1 MRDAAGAVG
10 KEEAEAPASE
20 TGEIQLRIR
29 GMHCASCV
37 TTVEKA
43 LGAAEGVG
51 EASVSL
57 VEEVARVRLAQG
69 TADPATLV
77 GAVEAAGY
85 GAEVL
90 AGAEA
95 VLDAARE
102 REEEQATE
110 RTGLMRRFRVGVA
123 CGLPVVLFGHWE
135 MIPGLPELAGSAR
148 AAGGWLSG
156 LLTLP
161 ILLYTGRG
169 FFTGA
174 WTAAR
179 RRSAD
184 MDTLVALGTGA
195 AWLYSTVAIAA
206 PHLFPGSSARPFYE
220 AVAVVITLVVLGQA
234 IEARARGRTARAL
247 RSLFD
252 LSPETADRVTE
263 DGVETVPVGVIV
275 PGDVFLV
282 RPGAR
287 VPLDGEV
294 RAGESEVDESMISG
308 ESAPVGKSPGDGV
321 VGGTVNGTGAL
332 TVETTRVGADTVLAR
347 IVDLVQRAQGTKP
360 PIQRTV
366 DVIAGRFVPAVI
378 LVSLVTFTV
387 WALAGPEPRLN
398 FAVVTSVAVLVIACP
413 CALGLATPISVMIA
427 VGKAAAHGVLI
438 RDGEALQRARRV
450 DTIVLDKTGTL
461 TVGRPSV
468 AFAGTAAGVTES
480 ELIEVS
486 ASVEAAS
493 EHPAARAIV
502 RHAEERGGRWPRAL
516 HFVAHPGRGASASVA
531 GSRVL
536 VGSPA
541 FAAEAG
547 VELGPV
553 AAHLDRAAREGATPV
568 VVVLDGAVAG
578 VFGVSD
584 VLRAEA
590 RGAVGRLRRG
600 GVEVMMLTGDEEAAA
615 RRVAGEV
622 GIDRVSARV
631 SPDGKARVV
640 RGLRDEGRVV
650 AMVGDG
656 INDAPAL
663 ATADVGI
670 AMGSGTDVALQTGDV
685 ALLGDS
691 LRGVETLL
699 DLSGAAHRNIVQN
712 LVGAFAY
719 NVIGIPV
726 AAGVLYPSLGLLLS
740 PMIAGAA
747 MAFSSV
753 TVVAN
758 ANRLRGYR
766 PAARGRTRAS
776 TESGEAPGRQGGG
789 IENQG
794 KKSRK
799 FNG

>member
-1 MRDAAGAVG
+1 MNDAAGAREV
-10 KEEAEAPASE
+10 
-20 TGEIQLRIR
+20 QLRIR

-37 TTVEKA
+37 RTIEKA
-43 LGAAEGVG
+43 LGTAEGVG

-57 VEEVARVRLAQG
+57 VEEVARVRFARG
-69 TADPATLV
+69 TTDPAALV
-77 GAVEAAGY
+77 SAVEEAGY

-90 AGAEA
+90 AGTEA
-95 VLDAARE
+95 VLDASRE
-102 REEEQATE
+102 RDEEEATE
-110 RTGLMRRFRVGVA
+110 RAELMRRFRVGVA
-123 CGLPVVLFGHWE
+123 CGLPVVLMGHWE
-135 MIPGLPELAGSAR
+135 MIGLPSLAESVR
-148 AAGGWLSG
+148 VAAGWLSG

-161 ILLYTGRG
+161 VLLYTGRG
-169 FFTGA
+169 FFIGA

-179 RRSAD
+179 RRSSN

-195 AWLYSTVAIAA
+195 AWLYSTVAVAA
-206 PHLFPGSSARPFYE
+206 PHLFPGGTARPFYE

-234 IEARARGRTARAL
+234 VEARARGRTARAL
-247 RSLFD
+247 RALFD

-263 DGVETVPVGVIV
+263 HGVETVPVAEIA
-275 PGDVFLV
+275 PGDMLLV

-287 VPLDGEV
+287 VPLDGQV
-294 RAGESEVDESMISG
+294 RKGESEVDESMITG
-308 ESAPVGKSPGDGV
+308 ESVPVAKSAGDGV

-347 IVDLVQRAQGTKP
+347 IIQLVQRTQGTKP

-366 DVIAGRFVPAVI
+366 DVVAGYFVPAVI
-378 LVSLVTFTV
+378 LVSVVTFFV
-387 WALAGPEPRLN
+387 WALAGPEPRIN
-398 FAVVTSVAVLVIACP
+398 FAVVTAVAVLVIACP

-427 VGKAAAHGVLI
+427 IGKAAAHGVLI

-450 DTIVLDKTGTL
+450 DTVVLDKTGTL
-461 TVGRPSV
+461 TLGKPSV
-468 AFAGTAAGVTES
+468 AFAGGAPGIPES
-480 ELIEVS
+480 ELLEAA
-486 ASVEAAS
+486 ASVEEAS

-502 RHAEERGGRWPRAL
+502 RYASECGVRWPQAQ

-531 GSRVL
+531 GRRVL
-536 VGSPA
+536 VGSPS

-547 VELGPV
+547 VGLERVEAYLG
-553 AAHLDRAAREGATPV
+553 RAVGEGATPV
-568 VVVLDGAVAG
+568 VVVMDGAAAG

-590 RGAVGRLRRG
+590 RGAVGRLRGG

-615 RRVAGEV
+615 QRVAGEV

-631 SPDGKARVV
+631 SPDEKARVV
-640 RGLRDEGRVV
+640 RSLRDEGRVV

-699 DLSGAAHRNIVQN
+699 DLSRATHRNIVQN

-719 NVIGIPV
+719 NVVGIPL

-740 PMIAGAA
+740 PMFAGAA

-758 ANRLRGYR
+758 ANRLRGY
-766 PAARGRTRAS
+766 
-776 TESGEAPGRQGGG
+776 EPG
-789 IENQG
+789 
-794 KKSRK
+794 
-799 FNG
+799 

>member
-1 MRDAAGAVG
+1 MAAGADGAGGWGAPVNEAAGAVRAG
-10 KEEAEAPASE
+10 EPDAAPS
-20 TGEIQLRIR
+20 GGDEIQLRIR

-37 TTVEKA
+37 RTVEKA
-43 LGAAEGVG
+43 LEGVEGVG
-51 EASVSL
+51 EASVNL
-57 VEEVARVRLAQG
+57 VDEVARARLVRGMAN
-69 TADPATLV
+69 PAPLL
-77 GAVEAAGY
+77 GAVEEAGY
-85 GAEVL
+85 EAEVL
-90 AGAEA
+90 AGTGA
-95 VLDAARE
+95 VHDASREQDEE
-102 REEEQATE
+102 RETE
-110 RTGLMRRFRVGVA
+110 RAALMKRFRVGLV
-123 CGLPVVLFGHWE
+123 CGLPVVLIGHWE
-135 MIPGLPELAGSAR
+135 MIPGLPELAGNVR
-148 AAGGWLSG
+148 AAAGWLSG

-174 WTAAR
+174 WAALQ
-179 RRSAD
+179 RRSAN

-195 AWLYSTVAIAA
+195 AWLYSTFAVAA
-206 PHLFPGSSARPFYE
+206 PHLFPGGSGRPFYE

-252 LSPETADRVTE
+252 LSPETADRVAAH
-263 DGVETVPVGVIV
+263 GVETVPVADIA
-275 PGDVFLV
+275 PGDRFLV

-287 VPLDGEV
+287 VPLDGRVLE
-294 RAGESEVDESMISG
+294 GNSDVDESMITG
-308 ESAPVGKSPGDGV
+308 ESAPVAKSPGDAV

-347 IVDLVQRAQGTKP
+347 IIHLVRRAQGTKP

-366 DVIAGRFVPAVI
+366 DVIAGYFVPVVI
-378 LVSLVTFTV
+378 VVSLVTFSV
-387 WALAGPEPRLN
+387 WALAGPEPRIN
-398 FAVVTSVAVLVIACP
+398 FAVVTAVAVLVIACP

-427 VGKAAAHGVLI
+427 IGKAAAHGVLI

-450 DTIVLDKTGTL
+450 DTVVLDKTGTL
-461 TVGRPSV
+461 TLGKPSV
-468 AFAGTAAGVTES
+468 AFAGASAGVSES
-480 ELIEVS
+480 ELLEAA
-486 ASVEAAS
+486 ASVEEAS

-502 RHAEERGGRWPRAL
+502 RCAGEQGVRWPQARN
-516 HFVAHPGRGASASVA
+516 FVAHPGRGASASVA
-531 GSRVL
+531 GRRVL
-536 VGSPA
+536 VGSPS

-553 AAHLDRAAREGATPV
+553 GEHLGRAEDEGATPV
-568 VVVLDGAVAG
+568 VVVTDGVVVG
-578 VFGVSD
+578 VFGVAD
-584 VLRAEA
+584 VVRAEA
-590 RGAVGRLRRG
+590 RGAVGRLRG
-600 GVEVMMLTGDEEAAA
+600 DGVEVIMLTGDEEAAA
-615 RRVAGEV
+615 KRVAGEV

-640 RGLRDEGRVV
+640 RGLRGEGRVV

-699 DLSGAAHRNIVQN
+699 DLSRVAHRNIVQN

-719 NVIGIPV
+719 NVVGIPL

-740 PMIAGAA
+740 PMFAGAA

-758 ANRLRGYR
+758 ANRLRRYDQR
-766 PAARGRTRAS
+766 RRA
-776 TESGEAPGRQGGG
+776 PR
-789 IENQG
+789 
-794 KKSRK
+794 
-799 FNG
+799 

>member
-1 MRDAAGAVG
+1 MNDAAGAVREG
-10 KEEAEAPASE
+10 EAGAP
-20 TGEIQLRIR
+20 GEGAGEVQLRIR

-37 TTVEKA
+37 RTVEKA
-43 LGAAEGVG
+43 LGTAEGVG
-51 EASVSL
+51 EVSVSL
-57 VEEVARVRLAQG
+57 VEEVARVRFAQG
-69 TADPATLV
+69 TADPAALV
-77 GAVEAAGY
+77 SAVEEAGY

-90 AGAEA
+90 AGTEA
-95 VLDAARE
+95 FLDASRE
-102 REEEQATE
+102 RDEERATE
-110 RTGLMRRFRVGVA
+110 RAALMRRFRVGVA
-123 CGLPVVLFGHWE
+123 CGLPVVLIGHWE
-135 MIPGLPELAGSAR
+135 MIPGLPSLAENAR
-148 AAGGWLSG
+148 VAAGWLSG

-174 WTAAR
+174 WTATR
-179 RRSAD
+179 RRSAN

-195 AWLYSTVAIAA
+195 AWLYSTVAVAA
-206 PHLFPGSSARPFYE
+206 PHLFPGGSARPFYE

-234 IEARARGRTARAL
+234 VEARARGRTARAL
-247 RSLFD
+247 RTLFD

-263 DGVETVPVGVIV
+263 HGVQTVPVAEIA
-275 PGDVFLV
+275 PGDMLLV

-287 VPLDGEV
+287 VPLDGRVQE
-294 RAGESEVDESMISG
+294 GESDVDESMITG
-308 ESAPVGKSPGDGV
+308 ESAPVVKSPGDGV

-347 IVDLVQRAQGTKP
+347 IIRLVQRAQGTKP

-366 DVIAGRFVPAVI
+366 DVVAGYFVPVVI
-378 LVSLVTFTV
+378 LVSLVTFCV
-387 WALAGPEPRLN
+387 WALAGPEPRMN
-398 FAVVTSVAVLVIACP
+398 FAVVTAVAVLVIACP

-427 VGKAAAHGVLI
+427 IGKAAAHGVLI

-450 DTIVLDKTGTL
+450 DTVVLDKTGTL
-461 TVGRPSV
+461 TLGKPSV
-468 AFAGTAAGVTES
+468 AFAGTSPGVPESVLLEAA
-480 ELIEVS
+480 
-486 ASVEAAS
+486 ASVEEAS
-493 EHPAARAIV
+493 EHPVARAIV
-502 RHAEERGGRWPRAL
+502 RYAAERGVRWPQAR

-531 GSRVL
+531 GRRIL
-536 VGSPA
+536 VGSPS

-547 VELGPV
+547 VDLGGV
-553 AAHLDRAAREGATPV
+553 DAYLGRAAEEGATPV
-568 VVVLDGAVAG
+568 VAVMDGVVAG

-615 RRVAGEV
+615 NKIAGEV

-631 SPDGKARVV
+631 SPDEKARMV
-640 RGLRDEGRVV
+640 RSLRDEGRVV

-699 DLSGAAHRNIVQN
+699 HLSRAVHRNIVQN

-719 NVIGIPV
+719 NVVGIPV

-740 PMIAGAA
+740 PMFAGAA

-758 ANRLRGYR
+758 ANRLRRY
-766 PAARGRTRAS
+766 
-776 TESGEAPGRQGGG
+776 EPG
-789 IENQG
+789 
-794 KKSRK
+794 
-799 FNG
+799 

>member
-1 MRDAAGAVG
+1 MNEAAGAVR
-10 KEEAEAPASE
+10 AEDAVAPDPG
-20 TGEIQLRIR
+20 TGEVQLRIR

-37 TTVEKA
+37 RTVEKA
-43 LGAAEGVG
+43 LETAEGVG

-57 VEEVARVRLAQG
+57 VEEVARVQLAEG
-69 TADPATLV
+69 MADPAALV
-77 GAVEAAGY
+77 GAVEEAGY

-90 AGAEA
+90 AGTEA
-95 VLDAARE
+95 VVDAARE
-102 REEEQATE
+102 HDEERDTE
-110 RTGLMRRFRVGVA
+110 RAALMKRFRVGVV
-123 CGLPVVLFGHWE
+123 CGLPVVLGGHWE
-135 MIPGLPELAGSAR
+135 MIPGLPGLADDVR
-148 AAGGWLSG
+148 IAAGWLSG

-179 RRSAD
+179 HRSAN

-195 AWLYSTVAIAA
+195 AWLYSTVAVAA
-206 PHLFPGSSARPFYE
+206 PHLFPGGSGRPFYE

-252 LSPETADRVTE
+252 LSPETADRVTGR
-263 DGVETVPVGVIV
+263 GVETVPVADIA
-275 PGDVFLV
+275 PGDTLLV

-287 VPLDGEV
+287 VPLDGRVLE
-294 RAGESEVDESMISG
+294 GESEVDESMITG
-308 ESAPVGKSPGDGV
+308 ESAPVAKSLGDGV

-347 IVDLVQRAQGTKP
+347 IIQLVRRAQGTKP

-366 DVIAGRFVPAVI
+366 DVIAGYFVPVVI
-378 LVSLVTFTV
+378 VISLVTFGV
-387 WALAGPEPRLN
+387 WALAGPEPRIN
-398 FAVVTSVAVLVIACP
+398 FAVVTAVAVLVIACP

-427 VGKAAAHGVLI
+427 IGKAAAHGVLI

-450 DTIVLDKTGTL
+450 DTVVLDKTGTL
-461 TVGRPSV
+461 TAGKPSV
-468 AFAGTAAGVTES
+468 AFFGASAGVSES
-480 ELIEVS
+480 ELLEVA

-502 RHAEERGGRWPRAL
+502 RCAGERGVRWPKAR
-516 HFVAHPGRGASASVA
+516 HFVAHPGRGASASV
-531 GSRVL
+531 GGRRVL
-536 VGSPA
+536 VGSPS
-541 FAAEAG
+541 FVGEAG
-547 VELGPV
+547 VELDPV
-553 AAHLDRAAREGATPV
+553 DGYLGRAKEEGATPV
-568 VVVLDGAVAG
+568 VVVLDGRAVG
-578 VFGVSD
+578 VFGVAD
-584 VLRAEA
+584 EVRAEA
-590 RGAVGRLRRG
+590 RGAVGRLRGG

-615 RRVAGEV
+615 RRVAGRV

-631 SPDGKARVV
+631 SPDGKAQVV
-640 RGLRDEGRVV
+640 RALRDEGRVV

-699 DLSGAAHRNIVQN
+699 DLSRTAHRNIVQN

-719 NVIGIPV
+719 NVLGIPL
-726 AAGVLYPSLGLLLS
+726 AAGVLYPSAGLLLS
-740 PMIAGAA
+740 PMFAGAA

-758 ANRLRGYR
+758 ANRLRGY
-766 PAARGRTRAS
+766 
-776 TESGEAPGRQGGG
+776 EPG
-789 IENQG
+789 
-794 KKSRK
+794 SP
-799 FNG
+799 

>member
-1 MRDAAGAVG
+1 MSEAAGAVREG
-10 KEEAEAPASE
+10 ETEAPG
-20 TGEIQLRIR
+20 TGAGEVQLRIR

-37 TTVEKA
+37 RTVEQA
-43 LGAAEGVG
+43 LGRAEGVD

-57 VEEVARVRLAQG
+57 VEELARVRLAPGAGQSV
-69 TADPATLV
+69 ALV
-77 GAVEAAGY
+77 SAVEEAGY

-90 AGAEA
+90 AGTEGVLNAADERDEERAGERAE
-95 VLDAARE
+95 
-102 REEEQATE
+102 
-110 RTGLMRRFRVGVA
+110 LMKRFRVGVV
-123 CGLPVVLFGHWE
+123 CGVPVVLFGHWE
-135 MIPGLPELAGSAR
+135 MIPGLPDLSVSTR
-148 AAGGWLSG
+148 IVGGWLSG
-156 LLTLP
+156 LLTVP

-179 RRSAD
+179 HRSAN

-195 AWLYSTVAIAA
+195 AWLYSTVAVAA
-206 PHLFPGSSARPFYE
+206 PHLFPGGSGRPFYE

-252 LSPETADRVTE
+252 LSPETADRVTGR
-263 DGVETVPVGVIV
+263 GVETVPVADVA
-275 PGDVFLV
+275 PGDILLV

-287 VPLDGEV
+287 VPLDGRIRE
-294 RAGESEVDESMISG
+294 GESDVDESMISG
-308 ESAPVGKSPGDGV
+308 EGVPVAKAPGDGV

-347 IVDLVQRAQGTKP
+347 IVRMVQRAQGTKP

-366 DVIAGRFVPAVI
+366 DVVAGHFVPAVI
-378 LVSLVTFTV
+378 LVSLVTFGV
-387 WALAGPEPRLN
+387 WALAGPEPRIN

-427 VGKAAAHGVLI
+427 IGKAASHGVLI

-450 DTIVLDKTGTL
+450 DTVVLDKTGTL
-461 TVGRPSV
+461 TLGKPSV
-468 AFAGTAAGVTES
+468 TFAGAAAGVS
-480 ELIEVS
+480 ENALLEAA

-502 RHAEERGGRWPRAL
+502 RHAVERGVRWPRAG
-516 HFVAHPGRGASASVA
+516 HFMAHPGRGASASVT
-531 GSRVL
+531 GRRVL
-536 VGSPA
+536 VGSPS
-541 FAAEAG
+541 FAGEAG
-547 VELGPV
+547 VKLGPV
-553 AAHLDRAAREGATPV
+553 DAHLRRAAEEGATPV
-568 VVVLDGAVAG
+568 VVVMDGVVVG

-590 RGAVGRLRRG
+590 RGAVGRLRGG

-622 GIDRVSARV
+622 GIERVSARV
-631 SPDGKARVV
+631 SPDEKARVV
-640 RGLRDEGRVV
+640 RRLRDEGRVV

-699 DLSGAAHRNIVQN
+699 DLSRATHRNIVQN

-719 NVIGIPV
+719 NTIGIPI

-740 PMIAGAA
+740 PMFAGAA

-758 ANRLRGYR
+758 ANRLRGNALR
-766 PAARGRTRAS
+766 
-776 TESGEAPGRQGGG
+776 
-789 IENQG
+789 
-794 KKSRK
+794 
-799 FNG
+799 

>member
-1 MRDAAGAVG
+1 MNDAAGAVREG
-10 KEEAEAPASE
+10 DGEAPASE
-20 TGEIQLRIR
+20 SDEVQLRIR

-37 TTVEKA
+37 RTVEKA

-57 VEEVARVRLAQG
+57 VEEVARVRLVRGA
-69 TADPATLV
+69 ADSAALV
-77 GAVEAAGY
+77 GAVEEAGY

-90 AGAEA
+90 AGTEA
-95 VLDAARE
+95 VLEASRE
-102 REEEQATE
+102 RDEEQATE
-110 RTGLMRRFRVGVA
+110 RAELMKRFRVGAV
-123 CGLPVVLFGHWE
+123 CGLPVVLIGHWE
-135 MIPGLPELAGSAR
+135 MIPGLPSLADGVR
-148 AAGGWLSG
+148 VAGGWLSG

-174 WTAAR
+174 WTAAG
-179 RRSAD
+179 RRSAN

-195 AWLYSTVAIAA
+195 AWIYSTVAIAA
-206 PHLFPGSSARPFYE
+206 PHLFPGGSARPFYE

-263 DGVETVPVGVIV
+263 DGVETVSVGAII
-275 PGDVFLV
+275 PGDMLLV

-287 VPLDGEV
+287 VPLDGQV
-294 RAGESEVDESMISG
+294 RDGDSEVDESMITG
-308 ESAPVGKSPGDGV
+308 ESAPVAKSVGDGV

-347 IVDLVQRAQGTKP
+347 IIELVQRAQGTKP

-366 DVIAGRFVPAVI
+366 DVIAGYFVPAVM
-378 LVSLVTFTV
+378 LVSLVTFSV
-387 WALAGPEPRLN
+387 WTLAGPEPRLN
-398 FAVVTSVAVLVIACP
+398 FAVVTAVAVLVIACP

-427 VGKAAAHGVLI
+427 IGKAAAHGVLI

-450 DTIVLDKTGTL
+450 DTVVLDKTGTL
-461 TVGRPSV
+461 TVGKSAV
-468 AFAGTAAGVTES
+468 AFAGAAGGVSES
-480 ELIEVS
+480 EMLEAA
-486 ASVEAAS
+486 ASVEEAS

-502 RHAEERGGRWPRAL
+502 RYARERGERWPRAQ
-516 HFVAHPGRGASASVA
+516 HFVAHPGRGASASAA
-531 GSRVL
+531 GRRVL
-536 VGSPA
+536 VGSPS
-541 FAAEAG
+541 FAREAG

-553 AAHLDRAAREGATPV
+553 DAYLGRAAEEGATPV
-568 VVVLDGAVAG
+568 VVVMDGVVAG
-578 VFGVSD
+578 VFGVAD
-584 VLRAEA
+584 MLRAEA

-631 SPDGKARVV
+631 SPDEKARVV

-670 AMGSGTDVALQTGDV
+670 AMGSGADVALQTGDV

-699 DLSGAAHRNIVQN
+699 DLSRAAHRNIVQN

-719 NVIGIPV
+719 NVVGIPL
-726 AAGVLYPSLGLLLS
+726 AAGVLHPSLGLLLS
-740 PMIAGAA
+740 PMFAGAA

-758 ANRLRGYR
+758 ANRLRGY
-766 PAARGRTRAS
+766 
-776 TESGEAPGRQGGG
+776 EPG
-789 IENQG
+789 
-794 KKSRK
+794 
-799 FNG
+799 